1 MVKVAYL
8 LNQYPKISHTFVR
21 REICA
26 LAAEGVHIV
35 RYSVRPSPE
44 ALLDERDRAEASQ
57 TQVLLAGSKLRL
69 LVALVAVAA
78 RGPLRFGR
86 AVRAAL
92 RMARRSDRGLLR
104 HLAYLA
110 EACLLGRR
118 LARHGIEHVHAHF
131 GTNSATVALLAH
143 EIAGI
148 PFSFTA
154 HGPEEFDK
162 ASEWSLAE
170 KIEKAAFVVG
180 ISHFGRS
187 QLLRHCDHRSWDKI
201 HVVRCGVDGEMLD
214 EQITP
219 LPNTCKLVTIGRLC
233 EQKGQLLLVEALGL
247 LRRQNL
253 RVDLDIIG
261 DGELRPQ
268 IERVIAEQG
277 LGDGVRITGWVDGD
291 AIHRALDGCS
301 AFVLP
306 SFAEGLPVA
315 IMEAMARGRPVLST
329 YVAGIPELVQ
339 PGHSGWL
346 VAAGSV
352 EDLAAA
358 IREVVSTPAE
368 TLARMGRNG
377 RARVARQHDI
387 RQIGP
392 KLAALLRST
401 QPAHPLSKG
410 EATQEPCGLAAVGS

>member
-1 MVKVAYL
+1 MKVAYL

-26 LAAEGVHIV
+26 LAAEGVQV
-35 RYSVRPSPE
+35 FRYSVRASPE
-44 ALLDERDRAEASQ
+44 ALIDARDRAEASR
-57 TQVLLAGSKLRL
+57 TRVLVAGSKIPL
-69 LVALVAVAA
+69 LVALVASAVG
-78 RGPLRFGR
+78 RPLRFGR
-86 AVRAAL
+86 ALRAAI

-110 EACLLGRR
+110 EACLLAR
-118 LARHGIEHVHAHF
+118 LLASQGIEHVHAHF
-131 GTNSATVALLAH
+131 GTNSATVALLTH
-143 EIAGI
+143 EIAGVS
-148 PFSFTA
+148 FSFTA

-162 ASEWSLAE
+162 ASQWSLAE

-187 QLLRHCDHRSWDKI
+187 QLLRHCDHRLWGKI

-214 EQITP
+214 QAITP
-219 LPNTCKLVTIGRLC
+219 LPNTRKLVTVGRLC
-233 EQKGQLLLVEALGL
+233 EQKGQLLLVEALGH
-247 LRRQNL
+247 LRRQGL
-253 RVDLDIIG
+253 RVDLDMLG

-268 IERVIAEQG
+268 IERAIAEHG
-277 LGDGVRITGWVDGD
+277 LGDGVKITGWVDGET
-291 AIHRALDGCS
+291 IRRALLGCC

-315 IMEAMARGRPVLST
+315 IMEAMACGRPVLST

-352 EDLAAA
+352 EDLAAG
-358 IREVVSTPAE
+358 
-368 TLARMGRNG
+368 L
-377 RARVARQHDI
+377 
-387 RQIGP
+387 
-392 KLAALLRST
+392 
-401 QPAHPLSKG
+401 
-410 EATQEPCGLAAVGS
+410 QEPSLQDVGGGGGVAG